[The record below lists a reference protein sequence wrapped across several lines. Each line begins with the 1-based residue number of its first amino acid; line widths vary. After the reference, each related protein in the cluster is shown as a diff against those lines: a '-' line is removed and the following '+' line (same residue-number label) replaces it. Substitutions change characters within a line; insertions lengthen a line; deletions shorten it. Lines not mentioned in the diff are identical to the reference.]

1 MEYIKEAKDLLEE
14 LISPIPVFVRPMA
27 KKAIEK
33 KIMEVAKENG
43 HAQIEVSD
51 VLRGYILAGSGKDKE
66 RMKEFL
72 SKKGIDLTPY
82 ADILG

>member
-1 MEYIKEAKDLLEE
+1 MEYIKDAKDLLEE
-14 LISPIPVFVRPMA
+14 LIAPIPVFVRPMA

-33 KIMEVAKENG
+33 KIVEVAKENG
-43 HAQIEVSD
+43 HAQIEESD

-72 SKKGIDLTPY
+72 SKKGIDLAPY